1 MQDNASLFAPSREA
15 EDLFVAASLSEHLA
29 MLKINQKRKLGYH
42 GGLFDPYVGK
52 GNSTRNW
59 KREERK
65 AYPSKG
71 YRGY

>member
-1 MQDNASLFAPSREA
+1 MHRYSLRLVRLKISSW
-15 EDLFVAASLSEHLA
+15 LHHCEHLA